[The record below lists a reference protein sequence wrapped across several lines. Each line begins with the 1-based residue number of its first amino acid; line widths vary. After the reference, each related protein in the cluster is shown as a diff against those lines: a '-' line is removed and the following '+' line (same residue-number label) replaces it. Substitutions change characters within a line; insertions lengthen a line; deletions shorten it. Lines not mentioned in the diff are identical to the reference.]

1 MADNR
6 PDDVSAGASR
16 TFQENNVPDG
26 IRRTPATPPLSRW
39 IPLLLVMLPLLLQGA
54 YAASPVIVT
63 EARIDRFE
71 DRIEALGTLRANESI
86 IISTTITETI
96 GAIHFDDGARVEAGQ
111 LLVELTSTEERA
123 LLEEAKVTVAEAE
136 RQFERVKSL
145 HAQRQAPLSLLDER
159 QREWEAA
166 QARVKAIEARLA
178 DRMIRAPFDG
188 MLGLRNVSL
197 GALVEPNDI
206 ITTLDDI
213 SSMKLELPVPSRFIS
228 ALRTGLPVVARTE
241 AFPGDAFSGMV
252 TAIDTRIDPVTRS
265 VMVRA
270 QLPNPDGRLRPG
282 LLMNIEL
289 SRDIRDN
296 IVMPEEV
303 LIPLGDSN
311 FVLVVDEADNNTVLR
326 REVRIGARRA
336 GQVEILEGLSPGE
349 KVISHGAIRVRAG
362 DRVEISAIDDGTVPL
377 RELLERMP

>member
-1 MADNR
+1 MPQGTCLTAAAPTHVR
-6 PDDVSAGASR
+6 LLP
-16 TFQENNVPDG
+16 
-26 IRRTPATPPLSRW
+26 ILLM
-39 IPLLLVMLPLLLQGA
+39 LLLP
-54 YAASPVIVT
+54 AAHAAAPVIVS

-86 IISTTITETI
+86 IISTTITETVS
-96 GAIHFDDGARVEAGQ
+96 AIHFDDGDRVTAGQ
-111 LLVELTSTEERA
+111 LLIEMTSAEEHA
-123 LLEEAKVTVAEAE
+123 LLEEAKVTVAEAA
-136 RQFERVKSL
+136 RQYERVKSL

-188 MLGLRNVSL
+188 VLGLRNISL
-197 GALVEPNDI
+197 GALVEPNDV

-213 SSMKLELPVPSRFIS
+213 SSMKLELPVPSRFLGM
-228 ALRTGLPVVARTE
+228 LRTGLPVVARTE
-241 AFPGDAFSGMV
+241 AFPGREFHGRV
-252 TAIDTRIDPVTRS
+252 NAIDTRVDPVTRS

-270 QLPNPDGRLRPG
+270 QIPNPDGLLRPG

-303 LIPLGDSN
+303 LIPLGEKN
-311 FVLVVDEADNNTVLR
+311 FVFIVDEAGDNTVVR

-336 GQVEILEGLSPGE
+336 GQVEILDGLRPGD
-349 KVISHGAIRVRAG
+349 KVISHGATRVRPGDKVSIAG
-362 DRVEISAIDDGTVPL
+362 IDDGTVSL

>member
-1 MADNR
+1 MTK
-6 PDDVSAGASR
+6 GTCR
-16 TFQENNVPDG
+16 TATAHAF
-26 IRRTPATPPLSRW
+26 IRSLPVMMMLMMLLPA
-39 IPLLLVMLPLLLQGA
+39 VQ
-54 YAASPVIVT
+54 AAAPVIVS

-71 DRIEALGTLRANESI
+71 DRIETLGTLRANESI
-86 IISTTITETI
+86 IISTTITETVS
-96 GAIHFDDGARVEAGQ
+96 AIHFDDGDRVRAGQ
-111 LLVELTSTEERA
+111 LLIEMTSAEERA

-136 RQFERVKSL
+136 RQYERVKSL

-188 MLGLRNVSL
+188 LLGLRNISL
-197 GALVEPNDI
+197 GALVEPNNI

-213 SSMKLELPVPSRFIS
+213 SSMKLELPVPSRFLGM
-228 ALRTGLPVVARTE
+228 LRTGLPVVARAE
-241 AFPGDAFSGMV
+241 AFPGREFHGLV
-252 TAIDTRIDPVTRS
+252 NAIDTRVDPVTRS

-270 QLPNPDGRLRPG
+270 RIPNPDGLLRPG
-282 LLMNIEL
+282 LLMNVEL

-303 LIPLGDSN
+303 LIPLGQKN
-311 FVLVVDEADNNTVLR
+311 FVFIVDEAGDNTVVR

-336 GQVEILEGLSPGE
+336 GQVEIHEGLRPGD
-349 KVISHGAIRVRAG
+349 KVISHGMTRVRPG
-362 DRVEISAIDDGTVPL
+362 DKVSIAAVDDGTVSL